1 MTGLYNTLMKK
12 ARYIC
17 LEGTEGVGKTTQ
29 TKKLVES
36 LKARG
41 YRVLQTKEPG
51 IDLVPLTMIL
61 RGIMLDNQYDA
72 VLTKPA
78 REFISQ
84 AIRSIHLERLIV
96 PSLSE
101 YDFII
106 QDRGILSGYAYGEAC
121 GNSFANLYL
130 MATQNIDSADDG
142 KDVLPLKPE
151 YIYDQVIYLRGDS
164 IKGLE
169 KAKASKQEFE
179 TGDAMESRGNSFMD
193 KVSKNMDEMSSRFKT
208 VRIDVDGKSIEEV
221 HNEILTCLEIK
232 DV

>member
-1 MTGLYNTLMKK
+1 MRMYNIIMKR
-12 ARYIC
+12 AQYIC

-36 LKARG
+36 LRARG

-72 VLTKPA
+72 VMTKPA

-96 PSLSE
+96 PSLFE
-101 YDFII
+101 YDYIV

-121 GNSFANLYL
+121 GNTFANLFN
-130 MATQNIDSADDG
+130 MATQNVDSADG
-142 KDVLPLKPE
+142 ELDVLPVMPE
-151 YIYDQVIYLRGDS
+151 HIYDRVIYLRGDS
-164 IKGLE
+164 IKGLQ
-169 KAKASKQEFE
+169 KAKSAKQEFE
-179 TGDAMESRGNSFMD
+179 TGDAMESRGDTFIQ
-193 KVSKNMDEMSSRFKT
+193 KVSKNMDEMSSRFRS

-221 HNEILTCLEIK
+221 HDEILTCLKLK